1 MSDAIL
7 VHIADLHFG
16 KDVDLD
22 QVQALEKFVSELR
35 PDAVCI
41 TGDLTQRC
49 RHGELQSAVAFVQ
62 QLRQFAPVH
71 VIPGNHDVQWWR
83 AILPF
88 TKARIRWAKFA
99 KYFGPD
105 LAPVLSTPRV
115 VVAGLLTSYGL
126 AWKSLTFN
134 PRDMTVKGHLP
145 KSEITRVKH
154 VLEGAP
160 PEAVRVVALHHNV
173 LRGQISRRMGLS
185 RWRTAQQRLLTL
197 GADVVL
203 CAHDHQ
209 EGAGQIDGVLAVST
223 TGTHTSR
230 TRGKRPSAFNVI
242 HVDWQAVHIVHYRW
256 DAAAREFQP
265 STESVFARQ
274 RRPSDGPVPVAR

>member
-1 MSDAIL
+1 MSDVIL
-7 VHIADLHFG
+7 VHLADLHFG
-16 KDVDLD
+16 RDADLR
-22 QVQALEKFVSELR
+22 QVAAIEQFVSELR

-41 TGDLTQRC
+41 TGDLTQRA
-49 RHGELQSAVAFVQ
+49 RHGELQRGLAFAQ
-62 QLRQFAPVH
+62 ALGKHAPVH

-83 AILPF
+83 SILPF
-88 TKARIRWAKFA
+88 GKARVRWQKFTR
-99 KYFGPD
+99 YFGDD

-134 PRDMTVKGHLP
+134 LRDLTVKGHLP
-145 KSEITRVKH
+145 RKEVARVKN
-154 VLEGAP
+154 VFAGAP
-160 PEAVRVVALHHNV
+160 AVAVRVVALHHNV
-173 LRGQISRRMGLS
+173 LPGDISQRMGLA
-185 RWRTAQQRLLTL
+185 RWRTAQKRLLAL

-230 TRGKRPSAFNVI
+230 TRGQRPSAFNVI
-242 HVDWQAVHIVHYRW
+242 HVDRQAVHIVHYRW
-256 DAAAREFQP
+256 DAAAGVFQP
-265 STESVFARQ
+265 STESVFARH
-274 RRPSDGPVPVAR
+274 RRPADDPVPVTG

>member
-7 VHIADLHFG
+7 VHLADLHFG
-16 KDVDLD
+16 KDVDLA
-22 QVQALEKFVSELR
+22 QVVALEKFVSELR

-41 TGDLTQRC
+41 TGDLTQRA

-62 QLRQFAPVH
+62 KLSAFAPVH

-83 AILPF
+83 APLPF
-88 TKARIRWAKFA
+88 AKAWIRWEKFA
-99 KYFGPD
+99 RYFGPE

-145 KSEITRVKH
+145 KSEVTRVKN
-154 VLEGAP
+154 VFAGAP
-160 PEAVRVVALHHNV
+160 PEAVRVATLHHNV
-173 LRGQISRRMGLS
+173 LRGEISKRMGLS
-185 RWRTAQQRLLTL
+185 RWRTAQRRLLTL
-197 GADVVL
+197 GADVIL

-209 EGAGQIDGVLAVST
+209 EGAGQIDGVLPVST

-274 RRPSDGPVPVAR
+274 RRPSDGPVPAAR

>member
-16 KDVDLD
+16 KDVDLA
-22 QVQALEKFVSELR
+22 QVVALEKFVSELR

-41 TGDLTQRC
+41 TGDLTQRA

-62 QLRQFAPVH
+62 QLAAFAPVH

-83 AILPF
+83 APLPF
-88 TKARIRWAKFA
+88 TRAWERWEKFA
-99 KYFGPD
+99 KYFGPE

-145 KSEITRVKH
+145 KSEVTRVKH
-154 VLEGAP
+154 VFAGAP
-160 PEAVRVVALHHNV
+160 PEAVRVATLHHNV
-173 LRGQISRRMGLS
+173 LRGQISRRMGLA
-185 RWRTAQQRLLTL
+185 RWRTAQERLLTL

-209 EGAGQIDGVLAVST
+209 EGAGQIDGLLPVST

-230 TRGKRPSAFNVI
+230 TRGKRASAFNVI

-256 DAAAREFQP
+256 DAAAKEFQP
-265 STESVFARQ
+265 STESVYARQ
-274 RRPSDGPVPVAR
+274 RRPSDGPVPAAR

>member
-1 MSDAIL
+1 M
-7 VHIADLHFG
+7 
-16 KDVDLD
+16 
-22 QVQALEKFVSELR
+22 
-35 PDAVCI
+35 CI
-41 TGDLTQRC
+41 TGELTQRC
-49 RHGELQSAVAFVQ
+49 RQGRLQSAVAFGQ
-62 QLRQFAPVH
+62 QLGAFAPVH
-71 VIPGNHDVQWWR
+71 VVAGMPDVQWWR

-88 TKARIRWAKFA
+88 GRARIRWEKFA
-99 KYFGPD
+99 KFFGDD

-134 PRDMTVKGHLP
+134 PRVMTVKGHLP
-145 KSEITRVKH
+145 KREVTRVKQ
-154 VLEGAP
+154 VFTGAP
-160 PEAVRVVALHHNV
+160 PEAVRVAALHLNV

-185 RWRTAQQRLLTL
+185 RWRTAQERLLTL
-197 GADVVL
+197 GADVIL

-209 EGAGQIDGVLAVST
+209 EGAGQIDGVLPVST
-223 TGTHTSR
+223 TGTHTRR

-256 DAAAREFQP
+256 DAAAKEFQP